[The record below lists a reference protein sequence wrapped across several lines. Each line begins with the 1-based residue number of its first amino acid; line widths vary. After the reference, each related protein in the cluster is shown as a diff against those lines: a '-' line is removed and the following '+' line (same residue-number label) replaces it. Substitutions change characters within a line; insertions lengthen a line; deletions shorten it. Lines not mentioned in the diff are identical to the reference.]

1 MPRSKKNK
9 RAANASEGGKPDQ
22 ESVMEDQAADE
33 LNSMEEEVHKQEGD
47 YAMWQTLFI
56 EKKEE
61 VDLRSI
67 DDLVLNRYIAKKAY
81 KEITILPKL

>member
-33 LNSMEEEVHKQEGD
+33 LNSMEEEVHKQEGN
-47 YAMWQTLFI
+47 YVANI
-56 EKKEE
+56 IHRKKGGG
-61 VDLRSI
+61 
-67 DDLVLNRYIAKKAY
+67 
-81 KEITILPKL
+81 

>member
-1 MPRSKKNK
+1 
-9 RAANASEGGKPDQ
+9 
-22 ESVMEDQAADE
+22 
-33 LNSMEEEVHKQEGD
+33 
-47 YAMWQTLFI
+47 MWQTLFI